1 MTISLLVGI
10 TMQHFQLLRKF
21 LHSQKSSAALADK
34 EMGGPSTTEEHLV
47 DADIMEN
54 FIPK

>member
-1 MTISLLVGI
+1 
-10 TMQHFQLLRKF
+10 MQHFQLLRKF
-21 LHSQKSSAALADK
+21 LHSQKGSALDS
-34 EMGGPSTTEEHLV
+34 EERHVPSTTEEHFV

>member
-21 LHSQKSSAALADK
+21 LHSQKSSAALDK